1 MAYVIGRKVVKDG
14 GEYDSYAYG
23 ITLPVKNGG
32 TGFFEQAFTSREQAK
47 SNLVNLLL
55 TERGERVMQPDF
67 GTGLKSLLFE
77 QIDDEE
83 FESRITDTIVD
94 SVSYWLP
101 YIRISGIEIEATD
114 ELKDKNQI
122 NIYLQ
127 FLIGNDIQLEEV
139 TFTVQG

>member
-1 MAYVIGRKVVKDG
+1 MAYVIGRKVVKDS

-47 SNLVNLLL
+47 SNLINLLL

-77 QIDDEE
+77 HPSE
-83 FESRITDTIVD
+83 FGR
-94 SVSYWLP
+94 P
-101 YIRISGIEIEATD
+101 PPPR
-114 ELKDKNQI
+114 KKK
-122 NIYLQ
+122 
-127 FLIGNDIQLEEV
+127 
-139 TFTVQG
+139 TFAGTLSH

>member
-1 MAYVIGRKVVKDG
+1 MAYVIGRKVVKDT
-14 GEYDSYAYG
+14 EEFDSYAYG
-23 ITLPVKNGG
+23 ITLPVQNSS
-32 TGFFEQAFTSREQAK
+32 TGYFSQAFTSREQAK

-77 QIDDEE
+77 QMDDEQ
-83 FESRITDTIVD
+83 FEVRITNTIVD

-101 YIRISGIEIEATD
+101 YIRIEGIEIEATD
-114 ELKDKNQI
+114 ELRDKNQV
-122 NIYLQ
+122 NVYLQ
-127 FLIGNDIQLEEV
+127 FSIGSDIQLEEI